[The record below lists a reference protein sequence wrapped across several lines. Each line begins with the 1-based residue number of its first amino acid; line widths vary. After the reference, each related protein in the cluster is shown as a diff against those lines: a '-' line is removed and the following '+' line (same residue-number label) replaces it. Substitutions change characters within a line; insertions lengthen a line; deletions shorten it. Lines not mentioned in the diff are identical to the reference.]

1 MSSGNYSSLNSFFY
15 AAFIKEAKMTNGDN
29 IVFLSTMIELFED
42 EFFNSQELKNKRFKV
57 GDFVLTID
65 ELKQLLKYKKRNYQT
80 AESSVNEQVYTLDQF
95 SSKIT
100 KLANDCGGNPQGF
113 PQLTDL
119 IQNYKRIH
127 GLAVYSKMDELY
139 TN

>member
-1 MSSGNYSSLNSFFY
+1 M
-15 AAFIKEAKMTNGDN
+15 INGDN
-29 IVFLSTMIELFED
+29 IVFLSTMIELFDD
-42 EFFNSQELKNKRFKV
+42 EFFNSEELKNKRFKV

-65 ELKQLLKYKKRNYQT
+65 ELKQLLKDKKFNCQS
-80 AESSVNEQVYTLDQF
+80 AEASINRQVYSPDQF
-95 SSKIT
+95 STKIT
-100 KLANDCGGNPQGF
+100 ELANACGGKPQGF
-113 PQLTDL
+113 PQLSEL